1 MIWVII
7 PAPAFDMKCRG
18 LTTEEGIIMAK
29 HWTDDTALVESIA
42 GNLYNALPL
51 LPKRLVRV
59 DALTKEFGMPFSH
72 IQIMCMLS
80 DKEMTIGEIS
90 TSLGIAKPNITPL
103 LDALYERGLLERCR
117 SEKDRRIVNVRLR
130 PEGVELTERI
140 KVSISAQMAEWPG
153 DFSLSD
159 IKRLNNALAYLI
171 EVGNRLASAERKHH
185 TDA

>member
-1 MIWVII
+1 
-7 PAPAFDMKCRG
+7 
-18 LTTEEGIIMAK
+18 MAK
-29 HWTDDTALVESIA
+29 HWTDDAALTMAIA
-42 GNLYNALPL
+42 ENLYNALPL

-117 SEKDRRIVNVRLR
+117 SDKDRRIVNVRLCA
-130 PEGVELTERI
+130 EGRALTEKI
-140 KVSISAQMAEWPG
+140 KASISAQMQEWPEG
-153 DFSLSD
+153 FSHSD
-159 IKRLNNALAYLI
+159 VKRLNNALAYLI
-171 EVGNRLASAERKHH
+171 EVGNRLAVAERKQNK
-185 TDA
+185 DA

>member
-1 MIWVII
+1 
-7 PAPAFDMKCRG
+7 MKCRG
-18 LTTEEGIIMAK
+18 LTTEEGIFMAK
-29 HWTDDTALVESIA
+29 HWTDDAALVESIV

-117 SEKDRRIVNVRLR
+117 SERDRRIVNVRLCPGGR
-130 PEGVELTERI
+130 ELTERI
-140 KVSISAQMAEWPG
+140 KASISAQMTEWPEG
-153 DFSLSD
+153 FSLSD

-171 EVGNRLASAERKHH
+171 EVGNRLANAERKQN